1 MAGQNEASQ
10 LQPKAFASPQRV
22 CKYVATVVVAL
33 ALGAAVLGSGAAT
46 SAIKTLASFRIMG
59 TPEVDTRSI
68 LASSDQA
75 CSRGATCLE
84 ASTQGDYAERDKP
97 WDTDCF
103 CTKCKEGYVLNKAC
117 ESFTRYG
124 YHYNGDY
131 CLKVEDAENN
141 DIITKGAC
149 DNCAECENKPGT
161 GAGTGV
167 TCKSCTR
174 GFGFVDGKCSV
185 VCGQK
190 GDSCEEFGCC
200 LGFKYWQRTTLN
212 RAPYHSCE

>member
-103 CTKCKEGYVLNKAC
+103 CPQSRAGLSSRSAFFSRANPGRARLAASSTRFDIVHTQAQSARKA
-117 ESFTRYG
+117 TY
-124 YHYNGDY
+124 
-131 CLKVEDAENN
+131 
-141 DIITKGAC
+141 
-149 DNCAECENKPGT
+149 
-161 GAGTGV
+161 
-167 TCKSCTR
+167 
-174 GFGFVDGKCSV
+174 
-185 VCGQK
+185 
-190 GDSCEEFGCC
+190 
-200 LGFKYWQRTTLN
+200 
-212 RAPYHSCE
+212 